1 MYSIFAVTKRFM
13 TLEEWKIE
21 QADDDFMFRLSSLSK
36 HRTGLPVVV
45 WIETN
50 MGMKRVSLRVL
61 FTNPTSSF
69 RQPGDK
75 ADSLIPVSLDPEK
88 PKVLL
93 EDVIIYVS
101 PLELEAIKKWIVKNY
116 RPLMRHWNMEL
127 DTCEAMQLLKKA

>member
-1 MYSIFAVTKRFM
+1 M

-21 QADDDFMFRLSSLSK
+21 QEDDDFMFRLGNLSK

-50 MGMKRVSLRVL
+50 MGMKRVSPRVL

-69 RQPGDK
+69 LQPGDK

-101 PLELEAIKKWIVKNY
+101 PLELEVIKKWIIKNY
-116 RPLMRHWNMEL
+116 RPLMRHWNGEIDSIAVISEL
-127 DTCEAMQLLKKA
+127 QKLS

>member
-1 MYSIFAVTKRFM
+1 M

-21 QADDDFMFRLSSLSK
+21 QEDDDFMFRLGNLSK

-50 MGMKRVSLRVL
+50 MGMKHVSPRVL

-69 RQPGDK
+69 LQPGDK

-101 PLELEAIKKWIVKNY
+101 TLELEAIKKWIVKNY
-116 RPLMRHWNMEL
+116 RPLIRHWNMEIDSSEVISEL
-127 DTCEAMQLLKKA
+127 QKLF